1 MNKLNFDTDSQKLY
15 RHLIENNLDINSI
28 NITKNFYIK
37 QNKINDI
44 YFDRSFD
51 LISNISIELD
61 KSKYYYNFKKLPVD
75 INKHISKFLIPSI
88 TPSLYCYDQGQ
99 LQLFDIRETNSK
111 IYFNLNLKISKNSLN
126 LIKNI
131 NLRRYIEGKLPI
143 LNIKF
148 QQINIRII
156 SNDDVVLKFK
166 MTKTILNNQLRSHL
180 VTNNYLLYETNL
192 KQKYN
197 KYIIMGGL
205 IGLTKQ

>member
-1 MNKLNFDTDSQKLY
+1 
-15 RHLIENNLDINSI
+15 
-28 NITKNFYIK
+28 
-37 QNKINDI
+37 
-44 YFDRSFD
+44 
-51 LISNISIELD
+51 
-61 KSKYYYNFKKLPVD
+61 
-75 INKHISKFLIPSI
+75 
-88 TPSLYCYDQGQ
+88 
-99 LQLFDIRETNSK
+99 IRETNSK

-166 MTKTILNNQLRSHL
+166 MTKTILNNELRSHL